1 MLGEFK
7 HFPVKIINNFKEDT
21 NKQMNELTSG
31 LKKKI
36 GSIGEK
42 VSKVNGKVNLH
53 MNEELI
59 KEIGVNKNKQKC

>member
-1 MLGEFK
+1 MLGELK

-31 LKKKI
+31 LEMKI

-42 VSKVNGKVNLH
+42 VSKVNGKS
-53 MNEELI
+53 
-59 KEIGVNKNKQKC
+59 